1 MTQDHEDIREL
12 TAPDEVG
19 KERVDR
25 WLAGELGEF
34 SRSRLK
40 AMIEDG
46 RLSCNGAPL
55 TDPSAKLAA
64 GASYRLSIPPVREAA
79 PKPED
84 IPLDVLFED
93 DHLIVL
99 LKPAGLTV
107 HPGAGAWTGTLVHA
121 LLHHCRGSLSGIG
134 GVERPGIVHRLD
146 KDTSGVLVAAKTDQ
160 AHQGLSAQFAAHT
173 VERAYT
179 AFVRGAPDPKAG
191 RIETRIARAGNDRT
205 KMGVIEDLESEVGK
219 YAATNYET
227 QATYGQDPKA
237 SIGRPIA
244 SKVECRLE
252 TGRTHQIRVHMAHV
266 GAPLLGDPLYGA
278 RRGLP
283 NPESETGRVLHK
295 VRRQALHAAIL
306 GFEHPATGE
315 TLRFQ
320 TEPPKDMQRLEKFL
334 ERL

>member
-1 MTQDHEDIREL
+1 MQDNEDIREIA
-12 TAPDEVG
+12 APEEIG

-25 WLAGELGEF
+25 WLAGELKEF

-46 RLSCNGAPL
+46 RLTRDGEAL
-55 TDPSAKLAA
+55 GDPSAKVIA
-64 GASYRLSIPPVREAA
+64 GALYRLDIPPAREAT

-84 IPLDVLFED
+84 IPLDVLYED
-93 DHLIVL
+93 DALIVL

-179 AFVRGAPDPKAG
+179 AFVRGAPDPRAG

-205 KMGVIEDLESEVGK
+205 KMGVIEDLDSEVGK
-219 YAATNYET
+219 YAATNY
-227 QATYGQDPKA
+227 ATLELYGQDPKA
-237 SIGRPIA
+237 SVGRPIA

-283 NPESETGRVLHK
+283 NPESETGRVLHEF
-295 VRRQALHAAIL
+295 RRQALHAAIL
-306 GFEHPATGE
+306 GFEHPVTGE
-315 TLRFQ
+315 HLRFE
-320 TEPPKDMQRLEKFL
+320 TEPPKDIQRLEKFL
-334 ERL
+334 QRL